1 MTLVF
6 FSTTE
11 TLCFL
16 FLPFHNKKSI
26 ASKNFFSLTMAKF
39 KDLPLTTTKQ
49 NFARIW
55 RGHVI
60 KLNLLSTNS
69 RAF

>member
-1 MTLVF
+1 
-6 FSTTE
+6 
-11 TLCFL
+11 
-16 FLPFHNKKSI
+16 
-26 ASKNFFSLTMAKF
+26 MAKF